1 MSRLIK
7 QVESLIKTTLKKNE
21 KEIEGALIKPLSP
34 DYPFS
39 TNGIYFLIG
48 KQGSGKTYWLWKH
61 IMITEKLFK
70 HPYYNKIIFC
80 STSGKADKTSEV
92 LSKNIK
98 TKINYVS
105 EDELMNYLK
114 KHIKRKTKYYAMVKH
129 VLSKLKE
136 TSEEMARLINKH
148 SLFDIEDRIA
158 YISNKLVKYN
168 TTSYPYNTLIIL
180 DDCAGSD
187 LLKNGNSEFIR
198 LLTKTRHYNLT
209 CIMAFQT
216 LRFVHLNAK
225 RMATDI
231 ICYSGFS
238 KEDFSS
244 LLMQTN
250 NNLDVK
256 STVNEYLQ
264 HDDPHDKFIMNITAG
279 KYYFETNND

>member
-48 KQGSGKTYWLWKH
+48 KPGSGKTYWLWKH

-168 TTSYPYNTLIIL
+168 TTAYPYHTLIIL

-279 KYYFETNND
+279 EYYFE